1 MQYIGCL
8 LQVITSG
15 QCMAASVRFCVSD
28 RLRGGEPD
36 SVGPLEPGLP
46 SWTTGSTYCAFG
58 CGALQRVIIRLH
70 AGRIQSGWEEAP
82 VDIASKKLQRRLFHE
97 AIRQIWKRCSCSRVC
112 EKWLDACANITA
124 HIETPRSPSNEAT
137 LDRVSFGRTME
148 HGAVT
153 PARLSCCNN
162 FDPFL
167 LSEPTENRAV
177 AIESSLEKGWF
188 DIAAICWKEFYPSTI
203 TGRRFPVLSAV
214 RLSVMRSFNPII
226 GPSK

>member
-15 QCMAASVRFCVSD
+15 QSMAASVRFCVSD

-97 AIRQIWKRCSCSRVC
+97 AIRQIWKRCSCSIVC
-112 EKWLDACANITA
+112 EKWLDACASITA
-124 HIETPRSPSNEAT
+124 HIETPRSPSNKAT
-137 LDRVSFGRTME
+137 LGRLSFGRTTE
-148 HGAVT
+148 HGVLAT
-153 PARLSCCNN
+153 ARLSCCDNV
-162 FDPFL
+162 DPL
-167 LSEPTENRAV
+167 LWSEPTDNLQLLSNRALQEL
-177 AIESSLEKGWF
+177 I
-188 DIAAICWKEFYPSTI
+188 
-203 TGRRFPVLSAV
+203 
-214 RLSVMRSFNPII
+214 RS
-226 GPSK
+226 